1 VSLAALVAVV
11 ALVVSALVLRDTS
24 ASRVTTSSGRPVEVS
39 PRALLPW
46 ERDVEVFMA
55 VDAPA
60 AQVASVLQQ
69 VRQSPDVSV
78 FAFVDRNEALR
89 EFRKLTGNNPSLS
102 DGIDASALPESV
114 RIVSRRCADRK
125 PLANRLESVP
135 GVDKIVISVSGFALS
150 HADAKRYQHRDA
162 RWLASHRIRG
172 RCGERL
178 PWPWPWPWPTGPAFL
193 PPRG

>member
-1 VSLAALVAVV
+1 VSLAALAAVV
-11 ALVVSALVLRDTS
+11 ALVVSALVLRGTD
-24 ASRVTTSSGRPVEVS
+24 ASRVTTSSGRPVQVS

-46 ERDVEVFMA
+46 ETDVEVFMGVNA
-55 VDAPA
+55 SPD
-60 AQVASVLQQ
+60 QVARVLQY
-69 VRQSPDVSV
+69 VRESHDVRL

-89 EFRKLTGNNPSLS
+89 KFRKLTANNPSLS
-102 DGIDASALPESV
+102 EGIDANALPESV
-114 RIVSRRCADRK
+114 AIVSRRCADRK

-135 GVDKIVISVSGFALS
+135 GVDKIDISVSGFALS

-178 PWPWPWPWPTGPAFL
+178 PWPWPWPTI
-193 PPRG
+193 RGSASSTVP